1 MGLWSGQDASMIST
15 EGTYPD
21 RRPLVAVARADSS
34 ALSPERRR
42 EVEELLTPPEPAPS
56 EIYFGIY
63 ARVVANAYA
72 ATERWEEAW
81 QVMSVAVPDDPSD
94 AIEAAELRL
103 LEILLDILHR
113 GLEAAG
119 NRLID
124 DVEPLIQ
131 AGHRHARFALLS
143 TVQLLLLTSGRQDES
158 LRLLRLARI
167 DALERL
173 TGVANLL
180 AYGRPNVFTIAGEER
195 VVAGA
200 DRVRPYADAIF
211 GLWRELPADVRRSP
225 LTARGLVIWALG
237 MTGRDVSEALTS
249 FGPDDGLEV
258 EQLCRSLRW
267 FGLTGVVGRVADA
280 TRDFDFAKNPT
291 PGYLVACLGRV
302 DEAVDMLVASDDWA
316 VSLRLLRA
324 IRGVPA
330 ALVPRLV
337 TAIDRII
344 DSQISEPEFTLDGSH
359 HTAITVPELLRRR
372 AFLLGEIRAPSVAP
386 GPMESRL
393 AAIQVEEL
401 ITLALATGGIARA
414 RAYYVELSEMDRH
427 NLVADWGRY
436 HGDVPG
442 ESLMRMLLG
451 LPAPEMRALAIA
463 HYVAGLAQRRLL
475 YGSLLR

>member
-1 MGLWSGQDASMIST
+1 MIST

-21 RRPLVAVARADSS
+21 RRHLVAVARADSS
-34 ALSPERRR
+34 ALSPERCR
-42 EVEELLTPPEPAPS
+42 EVEELLTPPEPAHGLDYRGV
-56 EIYFGIY
+56 I
-63 ARVVANAYA
+63 ARVAANAFA

-81 QVMSVAVPDDPSD
+81 QVMSGAVPDDPSD
-94 AIEAAELRL
+94 AIEAAELSL
-103 LEILLDILHR
+103 LEILLDTLHR

-131 AGHRHARFALLS
+131 AGHRHARCALLS
-143 TVQLLLLTSGRQDES
+143 TMHLLLLTSGRQDES
-158 LRLLRLARI
+158 LRLLRLDRI

-173 TGVANLL
+173 TGVTNLL
-180 AYGRPNVFTIAGEER
+180 AYARPNVFTVAGEER
-195 VVAGA
+195 VVAGT
-200 DRVRPYADAIF
+200 DRVRPYADAIS
-211 GLWRELPADVRRSP
+211 GLWRELPVDVRKSP

-258 EQLCRSLRW
+258 EWLCRSLRW
-267 FGLTGVVGRVADA
+267 FGLTGVAGRVADA
-280 TRDFDFAKNPT
+280 MRDFDFAKNPT

-337 TAIDRII
+337 TAIDRTI
-344 DSQISEPEFTLDGSH
+344 DSQISDPEFTLDGSH
-359 HTAITVPELLRRR
+359 HTATTVPELLRRR
-372 AFLLGEIRAPSVAP
+372 AFLVGEIRAPSGAP
-386 GPMESRL
+386 GPTVSRL
-393 AAIQVEEL
+393 AAIQAEEL

-414 RAYYVELSEMDRH
+414 GAYYAELSEKDRH
-427 NLVADWGRY
+427 NLVTLWGGY

-451 LPAPEMRALAIA
+451 LPEPEMRALAIA
-463 HYVAGLAQRRLL
+463 HYVAGLAQRGLL
-475 YGSLLR
+475 YSSLLR